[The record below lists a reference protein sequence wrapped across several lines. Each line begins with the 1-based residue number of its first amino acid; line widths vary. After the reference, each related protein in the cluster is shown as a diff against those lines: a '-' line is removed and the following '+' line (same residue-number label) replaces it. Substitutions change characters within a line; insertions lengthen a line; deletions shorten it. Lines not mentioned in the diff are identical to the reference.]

1 MSDIFYELIDKL
13 DEPWVIFGF
22 AAQAAFFMRF
32 AVQWVASE
40 RAGRSIIPVAFWY
53 FSIVGAAG
61 LLTYAVVYTRD
72 PVVIAGQS
80 LGFVI
85 YFRNLML
92 IYRRKKHDL
101 MAETPVGDNQEDHAD
116 HDRKQS

>member
-1 MSDIFYELIDKL
+1 MSDIFTEILDKL

-72 PVVIAGQS
+72 PVVIASQS

-85 YFRNLML
+85 YFRNLVL
-92 IYRRKKHDL
+92 IYRRKRGDL
-101 MAETPVGDNQEDHAD
+101 MAESPVSEQAD
-116 HDRKQS
+116 HEASHRKD